1 MWAYRY
7 NFGQGNQF
15 RLCILLA
22 PFTSSRASG
31 LDRLHDLDIIYDAKT
46 GNKYLRFLTM

>member
-15 RLCILLA
+15 WLCIRLA
-22 PFTSSRASG
+22 RFTSSRASG
-31 LDRLHDLDIIYDAKT
+31 LHDLDIIYDAKT
-46 GNKYLRFLTM
+46 GNKDLTFLTMW